1 MNVIPLIVS
10 LIFIAFDV
18 LTGWL
23 KALITATTNSSI
35 MRTGLMRKVG
45 ELLAVIFGYIC
56 EFCLPLMGLE
66 ISVPFAGA
74 IATYIVLMETASVI
88 ENICAMNP
96 NMRDALSKVFAD
108 EKLPQVETEQV
119 GKHEQKEHCHSDA
132 RTNPHA

>member
-1 MNVIPLIVS
+1 
-10 LIFIAFDV
+10 
-18 LTGWL
+18 
-23 KALITATTNSSI
+23 

-108 EKLPQVETEQV
+108 EKLPQIETEQV
-119 GKHEQKEHCHSDA
+119 GKHEQKEGE
-132 RTNPHA
+132 